1 MKVEDLQSYITLF
14 RDWLNERA
22 APLLH
27 GENPSLVLA
36 WRDELATAERLLDE
50 KPELPI
56 ALLGPSQQGKSS
68 LINAIV
74 GENILPVAVPQSA
87 PEHLSASGLAQA
99 GHPGSW
105 RRLFRHRGT
114 HGRCPSPSVSR
125 SGVAREAGS
134 RSSVCLLI
142 HGRRSQ
148 PVCPFSPPLCSLIIA
163 RIHTV
168 SNCLSY
174 GSARNYGP
182 LK

>member
-74 GENILPVAVPQSA
+74 GENILPVAVPQWA

-99 GHPGSW
+99 GHPGLLAPLIPASW
-105 RRLFRHRGT
+105 YSWTMSQPLRLAIWR
-114 HGRCPSPSVSR
+114 SSR
-125 SGVAREAGS
+125 SWFS
-134 RSSVCLLI
+134 IVCLSVDT
-142 HGRRSQ
+142 R
-148 PVCPFSPPLCSLIIA
+148 
-163 RIHTV
+163 T
-168 SNCLSY
+168 
-174 GSARNYGP
+174 
-182 LK
+182 